1 MQFDFLANIVLEN
14 QRALLRPLQPGDLEN
29 LMPPASS
36 DPLLLQYSRA
46 PINTPELLQQFI
58 DESLQERKNGIR
70 YPLVIFDKGAPAY
83 AGSTS
88 FAAVSNKDGRL
99 EIGWTWFGKSFQRT
113 GLNRNVKFLM
123 LRYAFEA
130 LRFERVELKTD
141 ERNQQSRLAI
151 EKIGGR
157 FEGILRSHV
166 LMPDG
171 FRRNTVYYSIL
182 KSEWPAIK
190 KDIFKNI
197 SG

>member
-1 MQFDFLANIVLEN
+1 MKRMAAAPARLRL
-14 QRALLRPLQPGDLEN
+14 LLR
-29 LMPPASS
+29 
-36 DPLLLQYSRA
+36 
-46 PINTPELLQQFI
+46 
-58 DESLQERKNGIR
+58 
-70 YPLVIFDKGAPAY
+70 
-83 AGSTS
+83 
-88 FAAVSNKDGRL
+88 
-99 EIGWTWFGKSFQRT
+99 TWFGKSFQRT